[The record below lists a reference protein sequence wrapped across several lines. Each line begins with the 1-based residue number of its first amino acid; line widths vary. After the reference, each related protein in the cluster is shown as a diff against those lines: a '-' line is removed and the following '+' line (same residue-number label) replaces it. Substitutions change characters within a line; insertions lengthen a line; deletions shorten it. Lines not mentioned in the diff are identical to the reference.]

1 MSVSVVNSLS
11 IETFNNF
18 GLGKKLIPS
27 IMLNSYDPNQPNK
40 PEEHQPQQQQQLWD
54 QGISMDDGQ
63 LASFSIRLDGGPR
76 SWF

>member
-18 GLGKKLIPS
+18 GLGTKLIPS

-40 PEEHQPQQQQQLWD
+40 LEEQWD
-54 QGISMDDGQ
+54 QGVSMEEGL
-63 LASFSIRLDGGPR
+63 LASFSIRLDGGPQC
-76 SWF
+76 WF